1 MNIEAKLQTAAPK
14 AKAKLVRTAAPY
26 IRDPKASLRRIMYD
40 VILALLPV
48 VAFSIYRLGWLA
60 VSYVVVALLSMV
72 GTEFLFYYIR
82 KERFTLLNGTAII
95 SALIYAMILPE
106 VTPLWVVALGGVI
119 GIFVSKLAFGGLGAN
134 IFNIAGFARVFVGL
148 SFGGWLGYERF
159 TDSLSGATVL
169 GVLNQNVN
177 VDAVSNIDL
186 WTMFS
191 GIGMPGSVGET
202 SALLIIIGALYMFA
216 RRSFDWRIPMT
227 YISTFAVLAAVA
239 AVASGTS
246 LMYVPIQL
254 FSGGMMF
261 GAVYMATDPV
271 SAPTTMPGKIYYA
284 FGIGTINFLIRLFGA
299 LPEGTVFAIVIMN
312 MFVPMLDYYR
322 WAKPKFSLRSISIF
336 AIVFGVVAG
345 LIVLG
350 VRS

>member
-1 MNIEAKLQTAAPK
+1 MMNIEAKLQTAAPK
-14 AKAKLVRTAAPY
+14 AKPKLIRTAAPY

-95 SALIYAMILPE
+95 SALIYAMILPDT
-106 VTPLWVVALGGVI
+106 TPLWVVAIGGVV
-119 GIFVSKLAFGGLGAN
+119 GIFVSKLALAGLGAN
-134 IFNIAGFARVFVGL
+134 ILNIAGCARVFGGL
-148 SFGGWLGYERF
+148 SFGGWLRYELY

-169 GVLNQNVN
+169 GVLNQNFN
-177 VDAVSNIDL
+177 VSAVSNVDL

-202 SALLIIIGALYMFA
+202 SALLIIMGALYMFA
-216 RRSFDWRIPMT
+216 RRSFDWRIPVT
-227 YISTFAVLAAVA
+227 YISTFAFLAAVA
-239 AVASGTS
+239 AFASGAS

-261 GAVYMATDPV
+261 GAVV
-271 SAPTTMPGKIYYA
+271 GFN
-284 FGIGTINFLIRLFGA
+284 FGFL
-299 LPEGTVFAIVIMN
+299 
-312 MFVPMLDYYR
+312 
-322 WAKPKFSLRSISIF
+322 SLE
-336 AIVFGVVAG
+336 
-345 LIVLG
+345 VLQTLG
-350 VRS
+350 SFT

>member
-1 MNIEAKLQTAAPK
+1 MNTEATLQGSTPK
-14 AKAKLVRTAAPY
+14 AKPKLIRTAAPY

-40 VILALLPV
+40 VVIALLPV
-48 VAFSIYRLGWLA
+48 VAFSFYRLGWLA
-60 VSYVVVALLSMV
+60 VSYVVVALVAMV
-72 GTEFLFYYIR
+72 GTEFLFYYVR
-82 KERFTLLNGTAII
+82 KERFTLDNGTAII

-106 VTPLWVVALGGVI
+106 VTPLWVVAIGGVV

-134 IFNIAGFARVFVGL
+134 IFNIAGFARVFVGI
-148 SFGGWLGYERF
+148 SFGGWLSYERF
-159 TDSLSGATVL
+159 TDSLAGSTVL
-169 GVLNQNVN
+169 GVLNQNLNVSAVN
-177 VDAVSNIDL
+177 NVNL

-202 SALLIIIGALYMFA
+202 STLLILIGALYMLV
-216 RRSFDWRIPMT
+216 RRSFDWRIPLT
-227 YISTFAVLAAVA
+227 YISSFAFLAAVA
-239 AVASGTS
+239 AFAAGAS

-271 SAPTTMPGKIYYA
+271 SAPSTMPGKIYYA
-284 FGIGTINFLIRLFGA
+284 FGIATVNFLIRLFGA
-299 LPEGTVFAIVIMN
+299 LPEGTVYAIVIMN

-322 WAKPKFSLRSISIF
+322 WAKPKFSVRSVVVF
-336 AIVFGVVAG
+336 AIVIALISG

-350 VRS
+350 VR